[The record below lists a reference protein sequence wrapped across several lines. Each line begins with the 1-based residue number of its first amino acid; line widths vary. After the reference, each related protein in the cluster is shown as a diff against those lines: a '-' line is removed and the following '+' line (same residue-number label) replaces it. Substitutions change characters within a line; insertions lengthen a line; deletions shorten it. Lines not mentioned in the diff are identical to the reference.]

1 MGADYALGV
10 SVSDPDRLA
19 LAGATLKYFGLR
31 ARLGRNVG
39 KRTGYL
45 AGSVEERL
53 EDLHEMFRD
62 PEVKAVF
69 AVRGGYGA
77 AQLLDRID
85 YDLIRSH
92 PKIFLGFSDITALH
106 LAIGKRTGL
115 VTFHGPVVLSGFSTF
130 TQGWFKKAM
139 FSAAPLGVVTNPP
152 ETNPLR
158 PAHTLRTVRPGGGRG
173 RLTGG
178 NLTLISTTMGTP
190 FEIETRGRILFIED
204 VGEEPYRIDR
214 MLTQL
219 RLAGKFDGVAGVVFG
234 ECHEC
239 TPREF
244 EPSFES
250 TFSLGEILDR
260 ILGKLDAPVLSGLA
274 FGHTDDQ
281 VTLPEGVLAA
291 TTRCRQAGVDDRGSG
306 VLTSLSAFLFL
317 IPALASAANIEGVV
331 KDPSGA
337 AVPGATVAVKNSTG
351 AAIQTAGDRYP
362 GPLPHSLRFRP
373 GSTSLLYSAPGSTF
387 PRKQSKWATRR

>member
-1 MGADYALGV
+1 MQRRAFLAGAGALWAGPAEERGTLRPAALREGDLV
-10 SVSDPDRLA
+10 GLITPSAYVSDPDRLA

-31 ARLGRNVG
+31 ARMGKNVG

-85 YDLIRSH
+85 YDLIRLH

-115 VTFHGPVVLSGFSTF
+115 VTFHGPVVLSGFSSY
-130 TQGWFKKAM
+130 TQAWFKKAM
-139 FSAAPLGVVTNPP
+139 FSAEPLGVVTNPV
-152 ETNPLR
+152 EANQLR
-158 PAHTLRTVRPGGGRG
+158 PVHTLRTVRAGRGRG
-173 RLTGG
+173 RLVGG

-190 FEIETRGRILFIED
+190 FEIETRGRILFVED

-260 ILGKLDAPVLSGLA
+260 ILGKLDAPVLAGLT

-281 VTLPEGVLAA
+281 VTLPEGVLA
-291 TTRCRQAGVDDRGSG
+291 
-306 VLTSLSAFLFL
+306 SLDADKQE
-317 IPALASAANIEGVV
+317 LAIEE
-331 KDPSGA
+331 A
-337 AVPGATVAVKNSTG
+337 ATVAG
-351 AAIQTAGDRYP
+351 
-362 GPLPHSLRFRP
+362 
-373 GSTSLLYSAPGSTF
+373 
-387 PRKQSKWATRR
+387 